1 MSPPLSTDPLS
12 TGDLPLTEQRWA
24 DLIGQVSE
32 LTARLAHDLRS
43 PLHLIVG
50 YADLLGEESTGPI
63 TATQEQFIGLIQRG
77 AKTIEQELD
86 RSLERL
92 SALHKTGVNP

>member
-1 MSPPLSTDPLS
+1 MHPPSNEA
-12 TGDLPLTEQRWA
+12 LPLTEQRCA
-24 DLIGQVSE
+24 DLLGQMRHLTSE
-32 LTARLAHDLRS
+32 LAHDLRS